1 MIEEALPLIRK
12 YQEFYKVGFSALS
25 EEGESTSSD
34 TYRFCTELIEG
45 GFYAAEDQKRFGAAN
60 LKLALSMK

>member
-1 MIEEALPLIRK
+1 MKTP
-12 YQEFYKVGFSALS
+12 
-25 EEGESTSSD
+25 
-34 TYRFCTELIEG
+34 TYRSKMPERTVISISKLNRKVKQLIEG